1 MKGHDDFRNFKPATI
16 TVVELALLI
25 TCLCTYPFSLEDQ
38 ILLILGFRVTYNI
51 LLSHLNFFRMMQ
63 IYLKN
68 SRLLTTLQLWDLGS
82 STCFSPDSYSTELS
96 LQVTSLLH

>member
-38 ILLILGFRVTYNI
+38 ILLILGLRVT
-51 LLSHLNFFRMMQ
+51 L
-63 IYLKN
+63 
-68 SRLLTTLQLWDLGS
+68 
-82 STCFSPDSYSTELS
+82 
-96 LQVTSLLH
+96 